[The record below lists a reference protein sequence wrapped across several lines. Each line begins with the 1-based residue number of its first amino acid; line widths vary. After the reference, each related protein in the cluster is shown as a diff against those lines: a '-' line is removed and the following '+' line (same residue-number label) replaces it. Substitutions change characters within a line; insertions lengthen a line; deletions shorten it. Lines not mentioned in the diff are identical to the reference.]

1 MTPERYEKL
10 KAILNARQ
18 PDLTVLM
25 EDVHKPRNFAA
36 ILRSCDAV
44 GVLETHA
51 VAPDGIPFNR
61 PKAAAGSTRWVKM
74 RRHQNI
80 EDGVK
85 YLREQGMRI
94 IAAHPAENALDFR
107 SYDYTQPTAIIMGSE
122 LNGLSDEALELTD
135 DVVVIPMQ
143 GMVQSL
149 NVSVSAALILFEA
162 QRQRQVAGLYDKR
175 KIDQDTYDRL
185 MFEWG
190 YPKLAHFYRQR
201 KLPYPPI
208 DEETGHLIRDEITI
222 R

>member
-10 KAILNARQ
+10 KAILDARQ

-44 GVLETHA
+44 GALEAHA
-51 VAPDGIPFNR
+51 VAPEGIPLRR
-61 PKAAAGSTRWVKM
+61 PKAAAGSTRWVKI
-74 RRHQNI
+74 RRHQSVA
-80 EDGVK
+80 EGVQA
-85 YLREQGMRI
+85 LRDKGMAI
-94 IAAHPAENALDFR
+94 IAAHPSPQALDYR
-107 SYDYTQPTAIIMGSE
+107 DYDYTRPTAILMGSE
-122 LNGLSDEALELTD
+122 LRGLSEEALDMTD
-135 DVVVIPMQ
+135 EVVVIPMY

-162 QRQRQVAGLYDKR
+162 QRQRHEAGMYDTR
-175 KIDQDTYDRL
+175 RIDQASYDRL

-190 YPKLAHFYRQR
+190 YPKLAHFYRR
-201 KLPYPPI
+201 KKLAYPPI
-208 DEETGHLIRDEITI
+208 DVETGQLIREAITI

>member
-1 MTPERYEKL
+1 MTPERYARL
-10 KAILNARQ
+10 QAILNARQ

-44 GVLETHA
+44 GALEAHA
-51 VAPDGIPFNR
+51 VAPEGIPLNR
-61 PKAAAGSTRWVKM
+61 PKAAAGSNRWVKI

-80 EDGVK
+80 ESGVQA
-85 YLREQGMRI
+85 LRDQGMRI
-94 IAAHPAENALDFR
+94 IAAHPSPLALDFR
-107 SYDYTQPTAIIMGSE
+107 EYDYTRPTAIIMGSE
-122 LNGLSDEALELTD
+122 LRGLSDEAQALSD

-162 QRQRQVAGLYDKR
+162 QRQRCEAGLYDKR
-175 KIDQDTYDRL
+175 RIDQTTYDRL

-190 YPKLAHFYRQR
+190 YPKLAHFYRQK
-201 KLPYPPI
+201 KLAYPPI
-208 DEETGHLIRDEITI
+208 DAETGHLIRDAITI